1 MSTPT
6 DAHADEPHLGPLT
19 SDDSLRARVVR
30 AATAALTEARG
41 ALATAA
47 ADPHEATHAVR
58 KALRKLRALVDLV
71 ARTLPKRDRADLAK
85 GLSDARRSL
94 GPARDQQVARTVVDA
109 VAAQHELGSA
119 ATAVHAAAEPDRVGP
134 DALVADLER
143 AVAEAA
149 THVAALTE
157 ALPETLRPRK
167 LARGLARTYRRA
179 RTARKRAKRS
189 DRAIH
194 RWRRRSKEL
203 GYQLAILD
211 VVPGADAMR
220 EALAELDD
228 QLSPVVDHLMTK
240 DYVALYGGGA
250 DDTTALLGAVHDRLL
265 AGKDA
270 ARKASRDLFK
280 RKPRRLR
287 QEVMSALAA
296 DAAVDAPE
304 HHDPGDADD

>member
-1 MSTPT
+1 MRN
-6 DAHADEPHLGPLT
+6 A
-19 SDDSLRARVVR
+19 
-30 AATAALTEARG
+30 
-41 ALATAA
+41 
-47 ADPHEATHAVR
+47 
-58 KALRKLRALVDLV
+58 
-71 ARTLPKRDRADLAK
+71 
-85 GLSDARRSL
+85 
-94 GPARDQQVARTVVDA
+94 
-109 VAAQHELGSA
+109 SA
-119 ATAVHAAAEPDRVGP
+119 P
-134 DALVADLER
+134 
-143 AVAEAA
+143 
-149 THVAALTE
+149 
-157 ALPETLRPRK
+157 
-167 LARGLARTYRRA
+167 YRRA

-304 HHDPGDADD
+304 HHDPGDADDGSLTSRPATVARSVERDGDRAGDRGAVGVERHHGLAELAGPGLPVGFGQLRIVGEHHLHAALGAVAALHVHVDVGRDEDRQRACKPDATGRCDRRGTRGWVLRGSAWSSAGLLS